1 MTRTYF
7 RRTQLCAMLLA
18 LLLLLTSCTQATSTT
33 PSETLPPPSAPYDA
47 PADFSGMVTAQR
59 VALYLPDALGKT
71 LLCRYQTID
80 LSLAEHPEEAVLNLL
95 LSAEGDKETT
105 ALSAYGT
112 IALASRNAV
121 TTANQVCTVNLSS
134 SVLSL
139 ELETL
144 YTVCLSIATTLC
156 ALPEVQYVNILV
168 AGYPIA
174 MDIQNLLPLGT
185 LSSAAGKDIASLW
198 SQLTAQR
205 TGAGGV
211 AARTPLTSAAVLY
224 FPLEDGS
231 GLTCEVRQLSFDGQ
245 NMQQLVY
252 GLLDALS
259 AGAIGSAAASMIDIR
274 SLLLM
279 APECTTLAN
288 GRHSVTFSLVPDALT
303 RIAEV
308 GIDPICFIA
317 AVTCTLTSYIPLLER
332 VIFSLGNTPLTVL
345 TSTLHGTYNLPSG
358 IASRADFAS
367 LLTDSAAGYVPNGRR
382 LSYCA
387 LPISAD
393 SSLSPPVLLNTLWS
407 RLSLTLDESDVLGA
421 SVTDD
426 TLLISL
432 SEHSAEVIRNAGNSQ
447 RLIAYS
453 MVSTLAARYP
463 VRRVRFFFGDQ
474 AIDFLSGDVL
484 WSGEFMVDPSLLAE

>member
-18 LLLLLTSCTQATSTT
+18 LLLVLTSCTQRSPLTT
-33 PSETLPPPSAPYDA
+33 SETLPPPSNPYDA
-47 PADFSGMVTAQR
+47 PADFSGMTTSQR

-71 LLCRYQTID
+71 LLCRYETID
-80 LSLAEHPEEAVLNLL
+80 LSRTEHPEEAVLNLL
-95 LSAEGDKETT
+95 LSAESDNE
-105 ALSAYGT
+105 T
-112 IALASRNAV
+112 IALSSYGSISLTAEDAV

-174 MDIQNLLPLGT
+174 MDIQNLLPLGV

-205 TGAGGV
+205 TGAGGIS
-211 AARTPLTSAAVLY
+211 ARTPLTSAAVLY

-245 NMQQLVY
+245 NVQQLAY

-259 AGAIGSAAASMIDIR
+259 AGTTESAAAIMPDIR

-279 APECTTLAN
+279 APECTVLAN
-288 GRHSVTFSLVPDALT
+288 GHQSVTLSLVPDALT
-303 RIAEV
+303 RIAEAD
-308 GIDPICFIA
+308 IDPVCFIA
-317 AVTCTLTSYIPLLER
+317 AVTCTLTSYVPLLER
-332 VIFSLGNTPLTVL
+332 VIFSLGDTPLAVL
-345 TSTLHGTYNLPSG
+345 TSNLHSTCDLPSG
-358 IASRADFAS
+358 IASRADFTS
-367 LLTDSAAGYVPNGRR
+367 LLTDSAAGYVPNGKR

-387 LPISAD
+387 LPLPAD
-393 SSLSPPVLLNTLWS
+393 SSLSPAVLLNALWS
-407 RLSLTLDESDVLGA
+407 KLSLTLDESDVLGA
-421 SVTDD
+421 AVTDD

-432 SEHSAEVIRNAGNSQ
+432 SAHSAEVIRNADCSQ

-453 MVSTLAARYP
+453 MVSTLTARYS
-463 VRRVRFFFGDQ
+463 VRRVRFFFGGEAVDS
-474 AIDFLSGDVL
+474 LSGDVL
-484 WSGEFMVDPSLLAE
+484 WSGEFMTDPSLLAE

>member
-7 RRTQLCAMLLA
+7 HRTRLCAMLLA
-18 LLLLLTSCTQATSTT
+18 LLLLLTSCTQVTSLT
-33 PSETLPPPSAPYDA
+33 PSETLPPPSTPYDT
-47 PADFSGMVTAQR
+47 PSDFSGMTTAQR

-71 LLCRYQTID
+71 LLCRYETID
-80 LSLAEHPEEAVLNLL
+80 LSLTEHPEEAVLNLL
-95 LSAEGDKETT
+95 LSADGDKETT
-105 ALSAYGT
+105 ALSAYGA
-112 IALASRNAV
+112 IALAAGNAV

-139 ELETL
+139 ELEAL

-174 MDIQNLLPLGT
+174 MDIQNLLPLGI

-224 FPLEDGS
+224 FPLEDGT
-231 GLTCEVRQLSFDGQ
+231 GLTCEVRQLSFEGQ

-259 AGAIGSAAASMIDIR
+259 AGAIESAAAGMLDIR

-308 GIDPICFIA
+308 GINPVCFIA
-317 AVTCTLTSYIPLLER
+317 AVTCTLTSYVPLLER
-332 VIFSLGNTPLTVL
+332 VIFSLGDTPLTVL
-345 TSTLHGTYNLPSG
+345 TSRLQGTYTLPSG

-367 LLTDSAAGYVPNGRR
+367 LLMDPAAGYVPNGKR

-393 SSLSPPVLLNTLWS
+393 SSLSPAVLLRALWS
-407 RLSLTLDESDVLGA
+407 RLPLSLDESDVLGA
-421 SVTDD
+421 SVTGD
-426 TLLISL
+426 TLLVTL
-432 SEHSAEVIRNAGNSQ
+432 SERSAEVIRNADCSQ

-453 MVSTLAARYP
+453 MVSTLSARYP

-474 AIDFLSGDVL
+474 AIDSLSGDVL